1 MLSNNSDSLGSDSKS
16 CFDSYII
23 GQTGARICQI
33 ADIVIGVA
41 CSLRNFLVAATRS
54 QDAAQIEFAVEEFA
68 QITKVVDLVFT
79 GRIMGAIINELG
91 NCSISKLLSDYCK
104 C

>member
-23 GQTGARICQI
+23 VQTGAQI